1 MEHFM
6 SWKQPITKTHKW
18 SSCLTQ
24 SPWLGIGVAIVVTQ
38 KGSRD
43 QVMGY

>member
-1 MEHFM
+1 MC
-6 SWKQPITKTHKW
+6 WKQPINTKTREW
-18 SSCLTQ
+18 SSRLTQ
-24 SPWLGIGVAIVVTQ
+24 SPWLDIGVAIVVTQ